1 MKEQSGIEDTKAL
14 SPTTPAWQRLTW
26 CTAEYESRAQIPQ
39 GLSSGEYSHHWQ
51 TQDSDTGMVP
61 KGHGT
66 SVIRK
71 FTFNPKEGI
80 DNPAL
85 VICDDAELPILLK
98 PRVCVLDKKDNE
110 VFGFYLR
117 GEKGKLGHIIRHV
130 KPGSY
135 AQYAGLFDAD
145 RVIAVNGEYVDSTE
159 HSKVVEKIRLSG
171 NKVTFLVVDGSAYED
186 AKMRNLNIA
195 ELIQSDIQAL
205 CDKPR
210 MCYVERGP
218 NGFGFELCSLK
229 GAKDPFTLSVHS
241 EGPAEKGGVCSE
253 DTLIEINGINVEDC
267 TYLQVKKQIKQ
278 SGDSVTLLVADQR
291 THAYYRAKGIR
302 IIPAMACFK
311 HLPFKP
317 RKLYLVKGSCG
328 YGFLLKTER
337 KISGTYGQFLCELDA
352 GSPAERCGMKE
363 GDRLL
368 AVNRESIEG
377 LHHDAVVKKI
387 RESGNQTTFIV
398 ISSEGD
404 NYFTALGLSPLICMK
419 DDYVEEQMESNQTTE
434 SCLPAE
440 QASPRPCHPTAQQA
454 TGPKARLCHLV
465 KGSSGYGFQIYCIT
479 DEPGIYIQEVI
490 PGDVAYKAGIR
501 DGDMLIE
508 VNGMNIEKVCYE
520 DVLEK
525 IKEKQHKV
533 ILLVMNKKEYW
544 YCKDNDIPISRES
557 EDNEASKAES
567 MEKETGSGTGT
578 RKINK

>member
-1 MKEQSGIEDTKAL
+1 MKEQNGIEDTKAL
-14 SPTTPAWQRLTW
+14 SPTIPVWQGLTW
-26 CTAEYESRAQIPQ
+26 CTTDYETRANIPQ
-39 GLSSGEYSHHWQ
+39 GLSSGEYFHHWQ
-51 TQDSDTGMVP
+51 TQDCNTVMVP
-61 KGHGT
+61 SGHGS

-85 VICDDAELPILLK
+85 VICDDVELSISLK
-98 PRVCVLDKKDNE
+98 PRVCVLNKKDKE

-117 GEKGKLGHIIRHV
+117 EENGKLGHIIRNV

-145 RVIAVNGEYVDSTE
+145 RVLEVNGEYVDNTE
-159 HSKVVEKIRLSG
+159 HFKVVEKIRLSG
-171 NKVTFLVVDGSAYED
+171 NKVTFLVVDGTTYED
-186 AKMRNLNIA
+186 AKMRNLNVA
-195 ELIQSDIQAL
+195 ELIQSDIQAP

-218 NGFGFELCSLK
+218 NGFGFELCSSQ
-229 GAKDPFTLSVHS
+229 GAKAPFTLSAHS
-241 EGPAEKGGVCSE
+241 KGPAEKGGVKSE
-253 DTLIEINGINVEDC
+253 DTLIEVNGVNVEDC
-267 TYLQVKKQIKQ
+267 TYLQVEKLMKQ

-291 THAYYRAKGIR
+291 THAYYQSKGIR

-337 KISGTYGQFLCELDA
+337 KLSGTYDDV
-352 GSPAERCGMKE
+352 E
-363 GDRLL
+363 G
-368 AVNRESIEG
+368 
-377 LHHDAVVKKI
+377 
-387 RESGNQTTFIV
+387 
-398 ISSEGD
+398 
-404 NYFTALGLSPLICMK
+404 
-419 DDYVEEQMESNQTTE
+419 QMESKQTTE
-434 SCLPAE
+434 SRLPLE
-440 QASPRPCHPTAQQA
+440 QAPPSLCHSTAQQA

-490 PGDVAYKAGIR
+490 PEDVGYKAGLR
-501 DGDMLIE
+501 DGDMVIE

-525 IKEKQHKV
+525 IKEKQHEV
-533 ILLVMNKKEYW
+533 TLLVMNKKDYW
-544 YCKDNDIPISRES
+544 YCKDNDLPISRES
-557 EDNEASKAES
+557 EDHETSKAES
-567 MEKETGSGTGT
+567 MEKRIVSSTSI
-578 RKINK
+578 RKKTNKTIKQDNNAHLVNKVSQLKDSNSFC

>member
-1 MKEQSGIEDTKAL
+1 MDYKRGIEDTKAL
-14 SPTTPAWQRLTW
+14 SP
-26 CTAEYESRAQIPQ
+26 
-39 GLSSGEYSHHWQ
+39 
-51 TQDSDTGMVP
+51 
-61 KGHGT
+61 
-66 SVIRK
+66 K

-85 VICDDAELPILLK
+85 VICDDVELSISLK
-98 PRVCVLDKKDNE
+98 PRVCVLNKKDKE

-117 GEKGKLGHIIRHV
+117 EENGKLGHIIRNV

-145 RVIAVNGEYVDSTE
+145 RVLEVNGEYVDNTE
-159 HSKVVEKIRLSG
+159 HFKVVEKIRLSG
-171 NKVTFLVVDGSAYED
+171 NKVTFLVVDGTTYED
-186 AKMRNLNIA
+186 AKMRNLNVA
-195 ELIQSDIQAL
+195 ELIQSDIQAP

-218 NGFGFELCSLK
+218 NGFGFELCSSQ
-229 GAKDPFTLSVHS
+229 GAKAPFTLSAHS
-241 EGPAEKGGVCSE
+241 KGPAEKGGVKSE
-253 DTLIEINGINVEDC
+253 DTLIEVNGVNVEDC
-267 TYLQVKKQIKQ
+267 TYLQVEKLMKQ

-291 THAYYRAKGIR
+291 THAYYQSKGIR

-337 KISGTYGQFLCELDA
+337 KLSGTYAQSLWEVDA

-363 GDRLL
+363 GDHLL

-377 LHHDAVVKKI
+377 LHHDAVVRKI
-387 RESGNQTTFIV
+387 RESGNQATFIV
-398 ISSEGD
+398 ISSEED
-404 NYFTALGLSPLICMK
+404 NYFTSLGLSPLICLK
-419 DDYVEEQMESNQTTE
+419 DDVEGQMESKQTTE
-434 SCLPAE
+434 SRLPLE
-440 QASPRPCHPTAQQA
+440 QAPPSLCHSTAQQA

-490 PGDVAYKAGIR
+490 PEDVGYKAGLR
-501 DGDMLIE
+501 DGDMVIE

-525 IKEKQHKV
+525 IKEKQHEV
-533 ILLVMNKKEYW
+533 TLLVMNKKDYW
-544 YCKDNDIPISRES
+544 YCKDNDLPISRES
-557 EDNEASKAES
+557 EDHETSKAES
-567 MEKETGSGTGT
+567 MEKRIVSSTSI
-578 RKINK
+578 RKKTNKTIKQDNNAHLVNKVSQLKDSNSFC

>member
-1 MKEQSGIEDTKAL
+1 MKEQNGIEDTKAL
-14 SPTTPAWQRLTW
+14 SP
-26 CTAEYESRAQIPQ
+26 
-39 GLSSGEYSHHWQ
+39 
-51 TQDSDTGMVP
+51 
-61 KGHGT
+61 
-66 SVIRK
+66 K

-85 VICDDAELPILLK
+85 VICDDVELSISLK
-98 PRVCVLDKKDNE
+98 PRVCVLSKKDKE

-117 GEKGKLGHIIRHV
+117 EENGKLGHIIRNV

-145 RVIAVNGEYVDSTE
+145 RVLEVNGEYVDNTE
-159 HSKVVEKIRLSG
+159 HFKVVEKIRLSG
-171 NKVTFLVVDGSAYED
+171 NKVTFLVVDGTTYED

-195 ELIQSDIQAL
+195 ELIQSDIQAP
-205 CDKPR
+205 CDKSR

-218 NGFGFELCSLK
+218 NGFGFELCSSK
-229 GAKDPFTLSVHS
+229 GAKAPFTLSVHS
-241 EGPAEKGGVCSE
+241 KGPAEKGGVKSE
-253 DTLIEINGINVEDC
+253 DTLIEVNGVNVEDC
-267 TYLQVKKQIKQ
+267 TYRQVEKLMKQ

-291 THAYYRAKGIR
+291 THAYYQAKGIR

-337 KISGTYGQFLCELDA
+337 KMSGTY
-352 GSPAERCGMKE
+352 
-363 GDRLL
+363 
-368 AVNRESIEG
+368 
-377 LHHDAVVKKI
+377 
-387 RESGNQTTFIV
+387 
-398 ISSEGD
+398 
-404 NYFTALGLSPLICMK
+404 
-419 DDYVEEQMESNQTTE
+419 
-434 SCLPAE
+434 
-440 QASPRPCHPTAQQA
+440 AQQA

-490 PGDVAYKAGIR
+490 PEDVGYKAGLR
-501 DGDMLIE
+501 GGDMVIE

-525 IKEKQHKV
+525 IKEKQHEV
-533 ILLVMNKKEYW
+533 TLLVMNKKDYW

-557 EDNEASKAES
+557 ENHETSKAES
-567 MEKETGSGTGT
+567 MEKRIVSSTST
-578 RKINK
+578 RKENK